1 MPGALSRR
9 EAGGADD
16 RGVRHDPSLHKAL
29 ALVID
34 GNANT
39 RGLIAAQLREIGI
52 QSVRAVARARDARYV
67 LENAPYDIVVCES
80 DFPEGEDSGQELLD
94 ELRRENL
101 LPHSTVF
108 IMLTA
113 QASYA
118 KVAEAAETALDGYLI
133 KPFNLN
139 ALAERISTARHR
151 KRILGPIFEAI
162 EAKDFQRAAL
172 LCLQR
177 FEAKQEFW
185 LFAARIGAE
194 LLLRLGRHEDARKL
208 YEAIIAA
215 KTLPW
220 AKLGV
225 ARSELE
231 AGQLSQARRTLETL
245 IGEQPGF
252 ADSYDVLGRVHLEQ
266 GDFAAALATYRQAAE
281 LTPGCL
287 MRLQRAGTL
296 SFYAGDREAALKAL
310 DRAIVTGLK
319 SKLFDAFSL
328 FLAALLRYDKGD
340 TKGLKLAQ
348 EDMGRLLEKASAPLR
363 VERLREG
370 VDGLV
375 ALIDKQSAAALET
388 ARRLARELDADD
400 ADPEMASIVIALWV
414 RLARSDLQLPEMD
427 ELFQRLGMRFCVN
440 KAATEVLVAMCE
452 DNAAASDTL
461 RGAHA
466 RIFEVAETAMKQSL
480 RGQAGAGVELLM
492 QQGEKTRNAKL
503 IDMAM
508 SVLKRHAD
516 KIDNAGALEQG
527 IAALQARYV
536 KPMSTS
542 VGRARAA
549 GSLALRG
556 AE

>member
-1 MPGALSRR
+1 
-9 EAGGADD
+9 
-16 RGVRHDPSLHKAL
+16 VRHDASLHKAL

-39 RGLIAAQLREIGI
+39 RSLISAQLREIGI
-52 QSVRAVARARDARYV
+52 GSVRGVARARDARYV

-94 ELRRENL
+94 ELRREQL
-101 LPHSTVF
+101 LPYSTVF

-113 QASYA
+113 EASYA
-118 KVAEAAETALDGYLI
+118 KVAEAAETALDGFLI

-139 ALAERISTARHR
+139 ALAERIHTARHR
-151 KRILGPIFEAI
+151 KKILGPIFEAI
-162 EAKDFQRAAL
+162 EARDFEKGAK

-177 FEAKQEFW
+177 FESKQEFW

-194 LLLRLGRHEDARKL
+194 LLLRLGRHDDARTL

-225 ARSELE
+225 GRVELE
-231 AGQLSQARRTLETL
+231 SGQLAQARRTLEAL
-245 IGEQPGF
+245 VGEQPGF

-266 GDFAAALATYRQAAE
+266 GDLAAALATYRQAAD

-296 SFYAGDREAALKAL
+296 SFYAGDREAALKSL
-310 DRAIVTGLK
+310 DRAVTTGLK
-319 SKLFDAFSL
+319 SKLFDPFSL
-328 FLAALLRYDKGD
+328 LLAALMRFDKGD
-340 TKGLKLAQ
+340 ARGLKAAQ
-348 EDMGRLLEKASAPLR
+348 EDMARLMEKATLPAR
-363 VERLREG
+363 VERLG
-370 VDGLV
+370 DGIDGLV
-375 ALIDKQSAAALET
+375 ALLDKQSAAALEI
-388 ARRLARELDADD
+388 ARRLARELDAED
-400 ADPEMASIVIALWV
+400 ADVESASIVVALWI
-414 RLARSDLQLPEMD
+414 RLARSDLQLPEMA
-427 ELFQRLGMRFCVN
+427 ELLQRTGLRYCVN
-440 KAATEVLVAMCE
+440 KAATEMLVALCE
-452 DNAAASDTL
+452 DNEAACEAL

-508 SVLKRHAD
+508 SVLKRHAE
-516 KIDNAGALEQG
+516 KIDNAAALEQG

-549 GSLALRG
+549 GGLALRG
-556 AE
+556 AES